1 MTTVNSADKM
11 QRLVSLKTTFVW
23 TCMKGD
29 LFFGLKFGVYYFSF
43 HCKGVLISGG
53 VLLFSGWGG
62 GGGGGRLSVEFYGYV
77 TKHNYSFQ

>member
-29 LFFGLKFGVYYFSF
+29 LFFGLKFGVYYFGF

-53 VLLFSGWGG
+53 VLFFSGWGG
-62 GGGGGRLSVEFYGYV
+62 GWWEVIGGILWVCNK
-77 TKHNYSFQ
+77 TQL